1 MRYREILEA
10 CWKGYHKEGMKKK
23 GDRMVSNCVP
33 VSEQDLEEDLRKR
46 GKNATFHVYAGT
58 DHAFFN
64 DERPEVYNAE
74 ASSTAWRRT
83 LALFRANL

>member
-1 MRYREILEA
+1 MA
-10 CWKGYHKEGMKKK
+10 KA
-23 GDRMVSNCVP
+23 
-33 VSEQDLEEDLRKR
+33 LEEDLRKR

-74 ASSTAWRRT
+74 ASSAAWACT

>member
-1 MRYREILEA
+1 MA
-10 CWKGYHKEGMKKK
+10 KA
-23 GDRMVSNCVP
+23 
-33 VSEQDLEEDLRKR
+33 LEEDLRKC

-64 DERPEVYNAE
+64 DERPEVYNAV
-74 ASSTAWRRT
+74 ASSTAWTRT